1 MSLNVV
7 HLVGRAGRD
16 PEIKYFSDTG
26 NALCEL
32 SLAVNR
38 PTSRDDQPDWFNLKI
53 WGRTA
58 ENAANFIKKGR
69 LIGIQGALRIETWTD
84 SNFGVTRSKPV
95 IIVSRW
101 ELLDSKRDAPADMGN
116 YDDGDGY

>member
-26 NALCEL
+26 KAVCEL

-84 SNFGVTRSKPV
+84 SNLGVMRSKPV

-101 ELLDSKRDAPADMGN
+101 ELLGSKRDAAPDMGN
-116 YDDGDGY
+116 YPDSDGY

>member
-7 HLVGRAGRD
+7 HLVGRAGKD

-32 SLAVNR
+32 TLAVNR
-38 PTSRDDQPDWFNLKI
+38 PTSRDDQPDWFSLKI

-69 LIGIQGALRIETWTD
+69 LIGIQGALKIETWTD
-84 SNFGVTRSKPV
+84 SNLGVMRSKPV

-101 ELLDSKRDAPADMGN
+101 ELLDSKRDAPTDMGN
-116 YDDGDGY
+116 YPDSDGY